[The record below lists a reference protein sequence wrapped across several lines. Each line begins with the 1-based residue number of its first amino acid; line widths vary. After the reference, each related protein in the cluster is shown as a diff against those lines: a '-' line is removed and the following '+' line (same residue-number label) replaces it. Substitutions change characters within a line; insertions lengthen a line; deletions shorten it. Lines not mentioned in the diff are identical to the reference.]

1 MAMESLLQ
9 IQSAQTS
16 QVPVYNAKK
25 LQDEMDLFES
35 WFLEKLLGYQMNSL
49 RRALLDHVCT
59 TLIASALEQPTVF
72 VHRDYHARN
81 LMLVPQDKYLRS
93 LGVIDF
99 QDAVEGPVSY
109 DLVSLLRDCYFKLP
123 VTEVDQLV
131 SDFHRDLTMANS
143 DCDALSLTQFRYW
156 FDLMGLQR
164 HLKCAGIFARLSLRD
179 DKPGYL
185 NDIPLVLQYLL
196 DVASCHDMFVEF
208 SDWLRSD
215 VIPAFDSFLLRYNHE
230 GKDGAVP

>member
-1 MAMESLLQ
+1 M
-9 IQSAQTS
+9 
-16 QVPVYNAKK
+16 
-25 LQDEMDLFES
+25 
-35 WFLEKLLGYQMNSL
+35 
-49 RRALLDHVCT
+49 
-59 TLIASALEQPTVF
+59 
-72 VHRDYHARN
+72 
-81 LMLVPQDKYLRS
+81 
-93 LGVIDF
+93 IDF

-109 DLVSLLRDCYFKLP
+109 DLVSLLRDCYFKVP

-164 HLKCAGIFARLSLRD
+164 HLKCGGIFARLFLRD